1 MVMITYSETRN
12 GGWAGYNGKLVLA
25 VVFKSCPNRMQLYV
39 TCAIKNKLILSIK
52 EKKKNM

>member
-1 MVMITYSETRN
+1 MITYSETRN

-52 EKKKNM
+52 EKKKNI